1 MSDTNHSIKKL
12 THSTEGLFFVAFIFA
27 ATIFQVVAVQAVD
40 ITPASILQLVNS
52 ERTKAGLEPLQE
64 NTALSRAAQAKLD
77 HMFKNDYF
85 SHTSPKGETPW
96 YWMRQSGYSYQYAGE
111 NLAIN
116 YSSAEKQHKAWM
128 KSETH
133 RANILSNKFTET
145 GVAVESGTL
154 NGETATITVEMF
166 GAPRFVQV
174 QKTMPSSVPQESTTQ
189 IIPTV
194 VPITTSDQQVF
205 SETPAGAGENLESL
219 PNLAQVEKQ
228 EQKLP
233 FWSQPWFQMSKVEHW
248 PADVIQ
254 KMTLV
259 MIVLLVI
266 AVLAPPFILIGET
279 IRYSFGLWRG
289 RGTLKQAS

>member
-1 MSDTNHSIKKL
+1 MSDMNHSIKKI
-12 THSTEGLFFVAFIFA
+12 THSTEGLLFVTFVFT
-27 ATIFQVVAVQAVD
+27 ATIFQVVAVQAAD
-40 ITPASILQLVNS
+40 ITPASILQLVND
-52 ERTKAGLEPLQE
+52 ERTKAGLVPLQE
-64 NTALSRAAQAKLD
+64 NAALSRAAQAKLD

-96 YWMRQSGYSYQYAGE
+96 YWVKQSGYSYQYAGE

-166 GAPRFVQV
+166 GAPRFVQA
-174 QKTMPSSVPQESTTQ
+174 QKTMPSSVPQESTMQ
-189 IIPTV
+189 IVPTV
-194 VPITTSDQQVF
+194 VPITMSDQQVF
-205 SETPAGAGENLESL
+205 SETQAGSGENLGSL
-219 PNLAQVEKQ
+219 PSLARVGKQ
-228 EQKLP
+228 EQELP
-233 FWSQPWFQMSKVEHW
+233 FWSQSWFQMSKAENW
-248 PADVIQ
+248 PADVTQ
-254 KMTLV
+254 KITFV
-259 MIVLLVI
+259 MIILLAI

-279 IRYSFGLWRG
+279 VRYLLGLWRG
-289 RGTLKQAS
+289 RDTLKQAL

>member
-12 THSTEGLFFVAFIFA
+12 IHSTEGLLFVAFIFA
-27 ATIFQVVAVQAVD
+27 AAIFQVVAVQAAD
-40 ITPASILQLVNS
+40 ITPASILQLVND
-52 ERTKAGLEPLQE
+52 ERTKAGLAPLQE
-64 NTALSRAAQAKLD
+64 NAALSRAAQAKLD

-96 YWMRQSGYSYQYAGE
+96 YWVKQSGYSYQYAGE

-154 NGETATITVEMF
+154 NGEEATITVEMF
-166 GAPRFVQV
+166 GAPRFVQA
-174 QKTMPSSVPQESTTQ
+174 QKTVPSSAPQEST
-189 IIPTV
+189 IPM
-194 VPITTSDQQVF
+194 VPTAVPVSASDQRVLSEMQVG
-205 SETPAGAGENLESL
+205 SGEDLESL
-219 PNLAQVEKQ
+219 PSLARVGKQ
-228 EQKLP
+228 EQELP
-233 FWSQPWFQMSKVEHW
+233 FWSQSWFQMSKAENW
-248 PADVIQ
+248 PVGVIQ
-254 KMTLV
+254 KITFV
-259 MIVLLVI
+259 MIVFLVT

-279 IRYSFGLWRG
+279 LRHLFSLWRE
-289 RGTLKQAS
+289 RGTLEQAS